1 MTNVLTLKPTA
12 VANGGAG
19 IARDANNRPIFIPF
33 TIPGETVT
41 VRLTEEKAH
50 FAHAELLAVLEPA
63 PERIPARCPHFGLC
77 GGCHFQ
83 HMGYEAQLAAKRQ
96 IVADQ
101 LQRIGGITAVTIPPV
116 IPNPNPW
123 GYRAAA
129 HLTPSPEGR
138 LGYWSPVRR
147 EVMGIDVCYIIHP
160 DLLTLWQDIDLELPG
175 LRQLTLRR
183 GDDEAL
189 LAALEIEDVEPP
201 ELETDFPVSVAIV
214 LPDETAVS
222 LIGDNYLIQS
232 VGGRDFR
239 VSPGCYFAPSPAMLG
254 PIIETILAYA
264 QLSGRETVTD
274 AYRGVGFFTA
284 GLAPHAAA
292 VRAIEINPDAIAD
305 TAVNLNHTDNV
316 AVYEGWVEEVLPALP
331 TPDLLLIHPPEKG
344 LSKGAMQAVTRSRPP
359 RLIYVSSDVATLARD
374 GKQLTQAGYTLH
386 AIQPL
391 DTAPQTYHMET
402 VSLWL
407 LQ

>member
-1 MTNVLTLKPTA
+1 MTDILTLKLTA

-19 IARDANNRPIFIPF
+19 IARDAKDRPVFIPF
-33 TIPGETVT
+33 TIPGETIT
-41 VRLTEEKAH
+41 ARLTEEKAH
-50 FAHAELLAVLEPA
+50 FAHAELLAVLTPSSA
-63 PERIPARCPHFGLC
+63 RIPARCPHFGLC

-83 HMGYEAQLAAKRQ
+83 HMRYEAQLAAKRQ

-116 IPNPNPW
+116 IPNPQPW
-123 GYRAAA
+123 GYRTATN
-129 HLTPSPEGR
+129 LTPTPEGR

-160 DLLTLWQDIDLELPG
+160 DLLILWQDIDLELPG

-232 VGGRDFR
+232 AGGRDFR
-239 VSPGCYFAPSPAMLG
+239 VSPGCYFAPSPAMLD

-264 QLSGRETVTD
+264 QLNGRETVID
-274 AYRGVGFFTA
+274 AYSGVGLFTA
-284 GLAPHAAA
+284 FLAERAAA
-292 VRAIEINPDAIAD
+292 VSAIEFNPDAIAD
-305 TAVNLNHTDNV
+305 TAVNLAHTDNV
-316 AVYEGWVEEVLPALP
+316 AVYEGWVEEVLSALP
-331 TPDLLLIHPPEKG
+331 TPDLLLVHPPDKG
-344 LSKGAMQAVTRSRPP
+344 LSKGAMQAITRNRPP

-374 GKQLTQAGYTLH
+374 GKHLAQAGYTLH
-386 AIQPL
+386 AIQPI
-391 DTAPQTYHMET
+391 DTAPQTYHLET
-402 VSLWL
+402 VSLWVL
-407 LQ
+407 V